1 MNNLFENQNSDIFLT
16 LPNINK
22 PGIRNFI
29 NLKPSRRP
37 FLFSKKK
44 YIFSPIKNKFMTR
57 NLVNKS
63 LLEENKTQNIKTS
76 DLNSYFIPEN
86 FQEYSTSC
94 NKYQHKL
101 DHVIKDLLSPKN
113 ILMKN
118 RRYDQKESMLISDM
132 NKDEIIHRSA
142 GKGMFLRIQKYNK
155 LNRKRPFKLIINPFN
170 NQNNERYIK
179 KDKKINNDT
188 NENGFLEKDINEYNS
203 IDNKNINLNNKE
215 INLIINNGKKE
226 FQQNAN
232 EREKNSFTFQN

>member
-1 MNNLFENQNSDIFLT
+1 MNNLLENQNSDIFLT

-22 PGIRNFI
+22 PGTRNFI

-179 KDKKINNDT
+179 KDKKINNET

>member
-22 PGIRNFI
+22 PDIRNFI

-37 FLFSKKK
+37 FFFSKKK
-44 YIFSPIKNKFMTR
+44 YIFSPIKSKFLTR
-57 NLVNKS
+57 NLINNS
-63 LLEENKTQNIKTS
+63 LFEENKTQNLQIS
-76 DLNSYFIPEN
+76 DFNSYFLPEN

-118 RRYDQKESMLISDM
+118 RRYDEKENILISDM

-155 LNRKRPFKLIINPFN
+155 LNRKKPFKLIINPFN
-170 NQNNERYIK
+170 NQNNERFIK
-179 KDKKINNDT
+179 KNKKII
-188 NENGFLEKDINEYNS
+188 NENNENRFLENEINEYTS
-203 IDNKNINLNNKE
+203 IDNKKINLNNNE
-215 INLIINNGKKE
+215 INLIKNNGKKE
-226 FQQNAN
+226 SQQNTN
-232 EREKNSFTFQN
+232 EFD

>member
-1 MNNLFENQNSDIFLT
+1 MNNLSENQNSDIFLT

-22 PGIRNFI
+22 PGTRNFI

-118 RRYDQKESMLISDM
+118 RRYDEKENMLISDM

-155 LNRKRPFKLIINPFN
+155 LNRKKPFKLIINPFN
-170 NQNNERYIK
+170 QNNNERYIK
-179 KDKKINNDT
+179 KNKINN
-188 NENGFLEKDINEYNS
+188 NENRFLEKEINEYNI
-203 IDNKNINLNNKE
+203 IDKNIEFNNNEINLN
-215 INLIINNGKKE
+215 INNGKKII
-226 FQQNAN
+226 
-232 EREKNSFTFQN
+232 

>member
-1 MNNLFENQNSDIFLT
+1 MNNLSENQNSDIFLT

-22 PGIRNFI
+22 PGTRNFI

-155 LNRKRPFKLIINPFN
+155 LNRKKPFKLIINPFN
-170 NQNNERYIK
+170 QNNNERYIK
-179 KDKKINNDT
+179 KNKINN
-188 NENGFLEKDINEYNS
+188 NENRFLEKEINEYNI
-203 IDNKNINLNNKE
+203 IDKNIEFNNNEINLN
-215 INLIINNGKKE
+215 INNGKKII
-226 FQQNAN
+226 
-232 EREKNSFTFQN
+232 

>member
-1 MNNLFENQNSDIFLT
+1 MNNLLENQNSDIFLT

-22 PGIRNFI
+22 PGTRNFI

-179 KDKKINNDT
+179 KDKKINNET

-203 IDNKNINLNNKE
+203 IDNKNNNLNNKE

>member
-22 PGIRNFI
+22 PGTRNFI

-37 FLFSKKK
+37 FYFSKKK
-44 YIFSPIKNKFMTR
+44 YIFSPIKSKFLTR
-57 NLVNKS
+57 NLINNS
-63 LLEENKTQNIKTS
+63 LFEENKTQNLQIS
-76 DLNSYFIPEN
+76 DFNSYFLPEN

-118 RRYDQKESMLISDM
+118 RRYDEKENILISDM

-155 LNRKRPFKLIINPFN
+155 LNRKKPFKLIINPFN
-170 NQNNERYIK
+170 NQNNERFIK
-179 KDKKINNDT
+179 KNKKII
-188 NENGFLEKDINEYNS
+188 NENNENRFLENEINEYTS
-203 IDNKNINLNNKE
+203 IDNKKINLNNNE
-215 INLIINNGKKE
+215 INLIINNGKKV
-226 FQQNAN
+226 FQQNTN
-232 EREKNSFTFQN
+232 E

>member
-1 MNNLFENQNSDIFLT
+1 MNNLLENQNSDIFLT

-22 PGIRNFI
+22 PGTRNFI

>member
-1 MNNLFENQNSDIFLT
+1 MNNLSENRNSDIFLT

-22 PGIRNFI
+22 PGTRNFI

-37 FLFSKKK
+37 FFFSKKK
-44 YIFSPIKNKFMTR
+44 YIFSPIKSKFLTR
-57 NLVNKS
+57 NLINNS
-63 LLEENKTQNIKTS
+63 LFEENKTQNLQIS
-76 DLNSYFIPEN
+76 DFNSYFLPEN

-118 RRYDQKESMLISDM
+118 RRYDEKENILISDM

-155 LNRKRPFKLIINPFN
+155 LNRKKPFKLIINSFN
-170 NQNNERYIK
+170 NQNNERFIK
-179 KDKKINNDT
+179 KNKKII
-188 NENGFLEKDINEYNS
+188 NENRFLENEINEYTS
-203 IDNKNINLNNKE
+203 IDNKKINLNNNE
-215 INLIINNGKKE
+215 INLIINNGKKV
-226 FQQNAN
+226 FQQNTNA
-232 EREKNSFTFQN
+232 